1 MKWFWYCLK
10 NYCTWDCRGH
20 RREYACFNV
29 TLIAIPILIG
39 WFLPLHLLFKFLPIW
54 IILGLLLLIPVVCSH
69 IRRLHDLNWSGWWVI
84 LILLLDQLPL
94 GGILFTLTLSLLP
107 GSKGENRFGLLP
119 Y

>member
-1 MKWFWYCLK
+1 MVLVLPE
-10 NYCTWDCRGH
+10 NYCTWDCRGD

-29 TLIAIPILIG
+29 TLIAIPALIE

-84 LILLLDQLPL
+84 LILLLGQLPL

-107 GSKGENRFGLLP
+107 GSKGENHFGRLP